1 MASQKANKAKKATPH
16 YELEDPD
23 WGLVYKFAI
32 ALEKGR
38 FNEYIETLQDTKKLL
53 WKSFVAGVG
62 KGFGAVVGATV
73 VVAIVA
79 GLLAGLAKI
88 LPDPVDNP
96 IQNTGEK
103 IQQTTGNK

>member
-1 MASQKANKAKKATPH
+1 MARKDKKKADKD
-16 YELEDPD
+16 YNLSDPD

-32 ALEKGR
+32 GLERGR

-53 WKSFVAGVG
+53 WKGFLSGVA

-73 VVAIVA
+73 VVALVGA
-79 GLLAGLAKI
+79 LLALAAQI

-96 IQNTGEK
+96 LENTGKK
-103 IQQTTGNK
+103 IQETTK